1 MTSSPTSPLSDD
13 ELSADLDGEV
23 APDVHAAIEADPAA
37 VARRAELARARAAV
51 GAATVPALDPRTVD
65 DLVGRALEAADDGTV
80 VPLARAGAGRRGP
93 APWMVAAAVLL
104 LMAAGLALIY
114 TGRDADETAMTTSGD
129 TPSTLAAGDAEGG
142 MEAADGARPADEL
155 SASELPQ
162 HGAVVPETG
171 AAATTIDP
179 NDVGFLG
186 AFDDPA
192 ALRTAA
198 AAQLV
203 ASTEPPPSDATEPS
217 IESLDRCDQ
226 QLRAVLETEETSIER
241 GWALVDGDTVLVY
254 GFERPAFS
262 DGSPTTVVAAVGI
275 AACEQVVLFER

>member
-1 MTSSPTSPLSDD
+1 MTSSPSSPFSDD

-37 VARRAELARARAAV
+37 VARRGELARARAAV
-51 GAATVPALDPRTVD
+51 GAAAVPALDPSVVD
-65 DLVGRALEAADDGTV
+65 DLVGRALDAADDGTV
-80 VPLARAGAGRRGP
+80 VPLPRAGAGRRGP

-114 TGRDADETAMTTSGD
+114 TGRDQDQSAMTVGDDAPSALADEE
-129 TPSTLAAGDAEGG
+129 AGAEG
-142 MEAADGARPADEL
+142 ADGSRPADDL
-155 SASELPQ
+155 SAAELPQ
-162 HGAVVPETG
+162 HGAAAPEAG
-171 AAATTIDP
+171 IATTVDA

-198 AAQLV
+198 ATQLV
-203 ASTEPPPSDATEPS
+203 ASTEAPPADATEPS
-217 IESLDRCDQ
+217 VESLDRCDQ
-226 QLRAVLETEETSIER
+226 QLRAVLETEATSIER

>member
-1 MTSSPTSPLSDD
+1 MTSTPTSPFSDD
-13 ELSADLDGEV
+13 DLSADLDGEV
-23 APDVHAAIEADPAA
+23 APEVRAAIEADPAA
-37 VARRAELARARAAV
+37 VARRAELAGARAAV
-51 GAATVPALDPRTVD
+51 GAATVPALDPTTVD

-80 VPLARAGAGRRGP
+80 VPLARAGARRRGP

-114 TGRDADETAMTTSGD
+114 TGRDAEQTAMT
-129 TPSTLAAGDAEGG
+129 AGDDAATTLVP
-142 MEAADGARPADEL
+142 EAADGARPADDL
-155 SASELPQ
+155 AASELPQ
-162 HGAVVPETG
+162 HGAAVPEAG
-171 AAATTIDP
+171 VATTIDP

-203 ASTEPPPSDATEPS
+203 ASTEAPPSDAEEPS
-217 IESLDRCDQ
+217 VASLDRCDQ

-241 GWALVDGDTVLVY
+241 GWALVDGETVLVY